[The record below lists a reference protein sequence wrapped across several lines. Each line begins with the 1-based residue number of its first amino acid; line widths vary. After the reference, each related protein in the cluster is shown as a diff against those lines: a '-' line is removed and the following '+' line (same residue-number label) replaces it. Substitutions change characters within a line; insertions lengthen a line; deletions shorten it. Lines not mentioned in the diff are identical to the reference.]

1 MWICCVY
8 IYYTHN
14 TMYMR
19 FYVCVC
25 WTQKLGRVWHL
36 NMFNPCTYME
46 QYHGAICMWIYI
58 YIVTNMIV

>member
-1 MWICCVY
+1 M
-8 IYYTHN
+8 YYTHN

-36 NMFNPCTYME
+36 NMFNPCTWSNIME
-46 QYHGAICMWIYI
+46 QYVCGYIYI
-58 YIVTNMIV
+58 YCS